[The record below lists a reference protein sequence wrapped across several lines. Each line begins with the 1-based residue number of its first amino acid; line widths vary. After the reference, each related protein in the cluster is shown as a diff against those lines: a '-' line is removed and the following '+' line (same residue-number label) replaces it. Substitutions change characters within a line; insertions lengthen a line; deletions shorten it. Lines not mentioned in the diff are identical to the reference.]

1 MQDRDLWQGRI
12 TITAHDGSQK
22 RKTVYGKTKADVAD
36 KIRELTASSCPD
48 TAVETVAGWLTEW
61 LDVYARPALKQTT
74 WESYETQA
82 RVHLIPAF
90 GAMKL
95 KDLTT
100 PTLQRFFNE
109 KASSGLSVRSVR
121 YIHQVLNQA
130 FKKAKKLHMVGKNP
144 CDDVDLP
151 AGEKPRIRPLT
162 PEELTVFLGA
172 ARGSRHF
179 VALLLEWATGL
190 RRGELLGLEWQDVD
204 LKRGAI
210 HVRQSLVRTRDRG
223 LMISTPKTRSSLRTI
238 HIPAEVVAELRAH
251 KKRQA
256 IERLAFG
263 LTWQGDLVFSGEGG
277 RPLDPRAFTRAFERI
292 IEKAE
297 LPRVSFHDMRHSHA
311 TMLLALGESS
321 KVAQERLGHARVST
335 TMDVYQHVIPEMQ
348 KRAVD
353 KLEALLRP
361 EGLR

>member
-12 TITAHDGSQK
+12 TVTAHDGTQK
-22 RKTVYGKTKADVAD
+22 RKTVYGKTKTEVAD
-36 KIRELTASSCPD
+36 KLKELSASSCPD
-48 TAVETVAGWLTEW
+48 PAAETVAAWLMEW

-74 WESYETQA
+74 WESYETQV
-82 RVHLIPAF
+82 RIHLVPAF
-90 GAMKL
+90 GPMKL

-100 PTLQRFFNE
+100 PVLQRFFNA
-109 KASSGLSVRSVR
+109 KSASGLSPRSVR

-144 CDDVDLP
+144 CDDVELP
-151 AGEKPRIRPLT
+151 AGEKPRIRPLF
-162 PEELTVFLGA
+162 PDELKVFLET
-172 ARGSRHF
+172 ARSSLHY

-204 LKRGAI
+204 FRRGAV

-223 LMISTPKTRSSLRTI
+223 LMVSTPKTRSSLRTV
-238 HIPAEVVAELRAH
+238 HIPSEVVTELRTH
-251 KKRQA
+251 RRRQA
-256 IERLAFG
+256 EDRLKYG
-263 LTWQGDLVFSGEGG
+263 LTWSGDLVFCGEGG
-277 RPLDPRAFTRAFERI
+277 RPLDPRAFTRVFERI
-292 IEKAE
+292 IERAG

-361 EGLR
+361 